1 MENKMNEVQQT
12 ILSPEVIRALI
23 LNGDISKLTE
33 DQKVQYYKYT
43 CERVGLDYKANPFQF
58 LKLQGKEVLYLVRA
72 GAQQLNQLHK
82 VSHQITSRELIP
94 DAGIYQV
101 TARASQP
108 DGRYTESIGAV
119 NIQGLKG
126 DAYANAIMKAETK
139 AKRRSTLDLLGLGM
153 LDETEVETI
162 PNAKPIEVERLP
174 ETKPEVADFNPAL
187 SKCKTFDDIT
197 TIYNTMNDD
206 EKKAYY
212 NLLQITKR
220 RIYRDNFETTLKNL
234 QKRHW
239 TDKKQMDL
247 EDVIGA
253 EEDKEKKQEMI
264 KTLEERLEK
273 LGIEYKYEALPWD

>member
-1 MENKMNEVQQT
+1 MNGLQTEV
-12 ILSPEVIRALI
+12 LSPDIIRSLI
-23 LNGDISKLTE
+23 IHGDISKLTE
-33 DQKVQYYKYT
+33 NQKVQYYKYT
-43 CERVGLDYKANPFQF
+43 CERVGLDYKAQPFQF

-101 TARASQP
+101 TARASLS

-139 AKRRSTLDLLGLGM
+139 SKRRATLDLLGLGI

-162 PNAKPIEVERLP
+162 PNAKTVELLP
-174 ETKPEVADFNPAL
+174 DKQPEIRDFHEPL
-187 SKCKTFDDIT
+187 SKALTFNDVT
-197 TIYNTMNDD
+197 AIYNTMDEN

-212 NLLQITKR
+212 ELLQITKR
-220 RIYRDNFETTLKNL
+220 RIYSDNFEKTLKNM
-234 QKRHW
+234 KKNHW
-239 TDKKQMDL
+239 TEKKQFDL
-247 EDVIGA
+247 EDVI
-253 EEDKEKKQEMI
+253 EHEKDLVKKADMI
-264 KTLEERLEK
+264 NALEEK
-273 LGIEYKYEALPWD
+273 VKSMGFDYKWEALPFSQ

>member
-1 MENKMNEVQQT
+1 MSTEVT
-12 ILSPEVIRALI
+12 LSPEVIRALI

-119 NIQGLKG
+119 NIQNLKG
-126 DAYANAIMKAETK
+126 DNYANAIMKAETK
-139 AKRRSTLDLLGLGM
+139 AKRRATLDLLGLGM

-162 PNAKPIEVERLP
+162 PNAITIEPKKLP
-174 ETKPEVADFNPAL
+174 DKQPEVKNLHGDFEACESIADVKRL
-187 SKCKTFDDIT
+187 WE
-197 TIYNTMNDD
+197 TMNDD
-206 EKKAYY
+206 ERKAYGE
-212 NLLQITKR
+212 LKR
-220 RIYRDNFETTLKNL
+220 MTEAKIAEGNIEAYVKKLKKENYEKNL
-234 QKRHW
+234 YFI
-239 TDKKQMDL
+239 
-247 EDVIGA
+247 EDVIEKA
-253 EEDKEKKQEMI
+253 EPKRKKEI
-264 KTLEERLEK
+264 IDLLTVK
-273 LGIEYKYEALPWD
+273 LATFGVNYEYQGLPF